1 MVKTLISFFFFETMR
16 QILFKKLNIMHWALL
31 SQYDGIYKPSYPEGT
46 RLGVAVIPNTKKE
59 GEI

>member
-1 MVKTLISFFFFETMR
+1 
-16 QILFKKLNIMHWALL
+16 MHWALL

-59 GEI
+59 GDI